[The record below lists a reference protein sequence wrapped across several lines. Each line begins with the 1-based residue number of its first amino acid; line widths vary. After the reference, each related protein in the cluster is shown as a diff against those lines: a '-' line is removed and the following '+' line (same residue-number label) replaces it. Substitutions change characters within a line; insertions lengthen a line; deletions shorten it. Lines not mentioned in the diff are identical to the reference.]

1 MSLLRW
7 IGEED
12 DAQDCEK
19 GCALPPLPEV
29 YRLNEPE
36 TSAEEPSADFSAF
49 EEDWVPF
56 ADVDPDGDSADEDAL
71 YGDFMEENAAD
82 GTFVPAILT
91 ENAFPEEDA
100 ADAPVSSGRKKRS
113 FAPAARQLPSGGAVL
128 SDVRPTG
135 KGRMALF
142 CRNIAGEEE
151 FLFSVDEE
159 TCVLQHLKPGVR
171 LSAAELEAVRSRS
184 DLRRAKDRALQYIS
198 VRDHAS
204 GELYRKLCEKFDE
217 LTAAA
222 AVAEM
227 HRLGL
232 LDDAAFAVRRAA
244 HLAKKGKS
252 RREID
257 RTLAGLGVGREERA
271 AALEQLP
278 QEEEETLRALV
289 EKQYK
294 SKLAAGKRDNVAAA
308 LLRRGYSGALVRR
321 VLAELD
327 EE

>member
-12 DAQDCEK
+12 GAQEDEK
-19 GCALPPLPEV
+19 ECALPPLPKV

-49 EEDWVPF
+49 GEEWFPSADVELDEDF
-56 ADVDPDGDSADEDAL
+56 ADGEAAA
-71 YGDFMEENAAD
+71 GDFA
-82 GTFVPAILT
+82 
-91 ENAFPEEDA
+91 EEDA
-100 ADAPVSSGRKKRS
+100 DAPILSGGQKRG
-113 FAPAARQLPSGGAVL
+113 FAPAVQAMPADGVVV
-128 SDVRPTG
+128 SDIRPTR

-142 CRNIAGEEE
+142 CRNTAGEEE

-171 LSAAELEAVRSRS
+171 LTAVELEAVRSQS
-184 DLRRAKDRALQYIS
+184 DLRRAKDKALQYIS
-198 VRDHAS
+198 MRDHAS

-232 LDDAAFAVRRAA
+232 VDDAAFAVRRAA
-244 HLAKKGKS
+244 YLAKKGKS

-257 RTLAGLGVGREERA
+257 RALAGLGVGREERA

-294 SKLAAGKRDNVAAA
+294 GKLAAGKRDNVAAA

-321 VLAELD
+321 VLAEC
-327 EE
+327 EEE

>member
-7 IGEED
+7 IGEEED
-12 DAQDCEK
+12 TEESV
-19 GCALPPLPEV
+19 LPPLPKV
-29 YRLNEPE
+29 YRLDEPE
-36 TSAEEPSADFSAF
+36 TSAEDSSADFSAF
-49 EEDWVPF
+49 SAFGEESDASEPEW
-56 ADVDPDGDSADEDAL
+56 PDEQDDISAEA
-71 YGDFMEENAAD
+71 
-82 GTFVPAILT
+82 
-91 ENAFPEEDA
+91 
-100 ADAPVSSGRKKRS
+100 
-113 FAPAARQLPSGGAVL
+113 APAAFSRRYASAAQELPRGGAIL
-128 SDVRPTG
+128 SDIRPTRR
-135 KGRMALF
+135 GRMALF
-142 CRNIAGEEE
+142 FRNAAGEEE

-159 TCVLQHLKPGVR
+159 TCALQHLKPGTR
-171 LSAAELEAVRSRS
+171 LSTVELEAVRNQS

-217 LTAAA
+217 PTAAA

-227 HRLGL
+227 YRLGL

-244 HLAKKGKS
+244 YLAKKGKS

-257 RTLAGLGVGREERA
+257 RTLAGLGIVREDRE

-278 QEEEETLRALV
+278 DAEEDTLRALI

-308 LLRRGYSGALVRR
+308 LARRGYSGGLIRR
-321 VLAELD
+321 VLAEYD
-327 EE
+327 EK